1 MATIVPYRQQTSSV
15 VGAPDTR
22 RGTLRVDSSNPLA
35 GVAQGIEK
43 YRQHEAR
50 VEVGEAQKRLAEA
63 RAKATVAL
71 TELDLN
77 TPLGDPDYNEKA
89 QQIVADSI
97 GDGGFDSPEAQQ
109 TWNLGSATLGSQ
121 MFATIGQNSAVRQG
135 KYAVANFN
143 STTEAY
149 KNAVGNDPGQLPA
162 ITAEIK
168 AGFANGEG
176 VFGALPGSQR
186 AELERTALEDVS
198 LAAVGSLLVSDPHRA
213 LQLLQSDDLDGIV
226 PQEKINALTD
236 KAKSDVLSADIKSQS
251 GMMLG
256 LYTKANV
263 GGLNDDDL
271 NNIKYLAATNPDL
284 MPPSRAAS
292 LIDRDRTA
300 KQKVKN
306 DTSEREF
313 REVTQARAT
322 ALAIAGN
329 AGEIK
334 EETVTIGG
342 NTITLTV
349 KAQQQ
354 RAANDVWAHYAQ
366 IYSTPEEQWAAFSKT
381 GLSYMP
387 DVLKRQAKAATNQ
400 LMGHVAKLE
409 LGEVDEPGEKDT
421 AEYFGKNVSEF
432 YSWFR
437 SASEGGSATT
447 LRRLFDSQAEFDIY
461 QDSLF
466 AEQYGGVTEATAL
479 KNSFAVHSKK
489 ANNPPTTDLPFT
501 ADNTTNVL
509 KNLDGYEPGEMINEV
524 VASAAVRFLADRAY
538 TLGAPANSLEDIVA
552 KKLEGRFAI
561 INDAFV
567 PTNGNQVNPD
577 ILGALEYKLE
587 KWTEENKGTI
597 GGSKMTFVPVIDS
610 PDQWMVVSADT
621 LDQRSESRYIF
632 DKDTL
637 LSEYKTHIAE
647 ERVAENKRETE
658 QKARQESIDGQGEY
672 VPGRHS
678 SQTDFMEKQAD
689 PDTAQELAPVLPRPR
704 PDEEGRVD
712 RLDWN
717 RKRAERLR
725 REIDAQ
731 KAKQPAWPG
740 S

>member
-143 STTEAY
+143 STTQAY
-149 KNAVGNDPGQLPA
+149 KTAVGNNPGQLAA

-168 AGFANGEG
+168 AGFANGKG

-186 AELERTALEDVS
+186 AELERATLEDVS
-198 LAAVGSLLVSDPHRA
+198 LAAVGSLLVSNPRRA

-251 GMMLG
+251 AMMFG
-256 LYTKANV
+256 LYDKANS
-263 GGLNDDDL
+263 GGLNEDDL
-271 NNIKYLAATNPDL
+271 DNIKYLAATNPDL

-306 DTSEREF
+306 DHLEKEF
-313 REVTQARAT
+313 RERAQARAT
-322 ALAIAGN
+322 DFALAGDAKNIEDVSFN
-329 AGEIK
+329 
-334 EETVTIGG
+334 VGG
-342 NTITLTV
+342 KTITLTA
-349 KAQQQ
+349 KALQQ
-354 RAANDVWAHYAQ
+354 RAANDVWAHYTQ
-366 IYSTPEEQWAAFSKT
+366 IYSTPQEQLAAFSRT

-387 DVLKRQAKAATNQ
+387 DVLKRDAKAATNQ
-400 LMGHVAKLE
+400 LRGHVAKLE
-409 LGEVDEPGEKDT
+409 LGEVDKPGETDT
-421 AEYFGKNVSEF
+421 TAYFGENVAEF

-437 SASEGGSATT
+437 SASEGGSAAT
-447 LRRLFDSQAEFDIY
+447 LRRLFDSQAEFDLY
-461 QDSLF
+461 QDSLL
-466 AEQYGGVTEATAL
+466 AEQYGGVSESTAL
-479 KNSFAVHSKK
+479 LNSFIINSKQQ
-489 ANNPPTTDLPFT
+489 ANPRATELPFT
-501 ADNTTNVL
+501 EDNITDVL
-509 KNLDGYEPGEMINEV
+509 NNIDGYEVGDTVNDV
-524 VASAAVRFLADRAY
+524 VARGAVRFLAYRAY
-538 TLGAPANSLEDIVA
+538 MTGVPPDSLEDTVV
-552 KKLEGRFAI
+552 KKLEGRYAI

-567 PTNGNQVNPD
+567 PTNGNQVNPE
-577 ILGALEYKLE
+577 ILKALNYKLE
-587 KWTEENKGTI
+587 KWTEEHKDTI
-597 GGSKMTFVPVIDS
+597 GGSKMTFVPVIDK
-610 PDQWMVVSADT
+610 PDQWMIVSADT

-632 DKDTL
+632 GRDEML
-637 LSEYKTHIAE
+637 AEYKAHRGE
-647 ERVAENKRETE
+647 ERVAENKRQTK
-658 QKARQESIDGQGEY
+658 QKALQESIDGQGKY
-672 VPGRHS
+672 VPPRYRSGQGKLVPRVN
-678 SQTDFMEKQAD
+678 D
-689 PDTAQELAPVLPRPR
+689 PDYDKDIADRIAKDLEENEKNRTDSRGRAVPSLAP
-704 PDEEGRVD
+704 GT
-712 RLDWN
+712 
-717 RKRAERLR
+717 
-725 REIDAQ
+725 
-731 KAKQPAWPG
+731 
-740 S
+740 

>member
-22 RGTLRVDSSNPLA
+22 RGTLRVDGSNPLA

-63 RAKATVAL
+63 RARSTVAL

-77 TPLGDPDYNEKA
+77 TPLGGPDYNAKA

-97 GDGGFDSPEAQQ
+97 GDGGFDSREAQQ
-109 TWNLGSATLGSQ
+109 AWDVGSATLGSQ
-121 MFATIGQNSAVRQG
+121 MFATIGRTSAVRQG

-143 STTEAY
+143 STIEAH
-149 KNAVGNDPGQLPA
+149 NVTVGNDPEQLFSVLA
-162 ITAEIK
+162 SLKSDSE
-168 AGFANGEG
+168 NNEG
-176 VFGALPGSQR
+176 VTGALPGSQR
-186 AELERTALEDVS
+186 AELARAGMESVS
-198 LAAVGSLLVSDPHRA
+198 LAAVGSLLVSNPHQA

-256 LYTKANV
+256 LYDKANV

-271 NNIKYLAATNPDL
+271 DNIKHLAATNPDL

-300 KQKVKN
+300 KQKVKD

-342 NTITLTV
+342 KTITLTA

-354 RAANDVWAHYAQ
+354 RAADDVWAHYAQ
-366 IYSTPEEQWAAFSKT
+366 IYSTPQEQIEAFSAT

-387 DVLKRQAKAATNQ
+387 DVLKRDAAAATNQ
-400 LMGHVAKLE
+400 LRGHVAKLE

-421 AEYFGKNVSEF
+421 AAYFGENVSEF

-461 QDSLF
+461 QDSLL
-466 AEQYGGVTEATAL
+466 AEKYGGVTEATAL
-479 KNSFAVHSKK
+479 KNSFAIHSKQQT
-489 ANNPPTTDLPFT
+489 NPRATELPFT
-501 ADNTTNVL
+501 EDNITDVL
-509 KNLDGYEPGEMINEV
+509 KNIDGYKVGDTVNDV
-524 VASAAVRFLADRAY
+524 VARGAVRFLAYRAY
-538 TLGAPANSLEDIVA
+538 MTSVPPNKLEEAVA

-561 INDAFV
+561 INDTFV

-577 ILGALEYKLE
+577 ILGALEYKLKTWSE
-587 KWTEENKGTI
+587 KNKIDI
-597 GGSKMTFVPVIDS
+597 GDSKMTFVPVIDS
-610 PDQWMVVSADT
+610 PDQWMIVSADT
-621 LDQRSESRYIF
+621 LDQKSRSRFIF
-632 DKDTL
+632 DRDTL
-637 LSEYKTHIAE
+637 LTEYKAHQLQLNVEDGVNRRGQAKLFEDLTGVGGGTRPRGTKSVP
-647 ERVAENKRETE
+647 RVN
-658 QKARQESIDGQGEY
+658 
-672 VPGRHS
+672 
-678 SQTDFMEKQAD
+678 D
-689 PDTAQELAPVLPRPR
+689 PDYDKDIADRIAKDLEENEKNRTDSRGRAVPSRAP
-704 PDEEGRVD
+704 GT
-712 RLDWN
+712 
-717 RKRAERLR
+717 
-725 REIDAQ
+725 
-731 KAKQPAWPG
+731 
-740 S
+740 

>member
-1 MATIVPYRQQTSSV
+1 MATIVPYQQRTSSV

-77 TPLGDPDYNEKA
+77 TPLGAPDYSEKA

-97 GDGGFDSPEAQQ
+97 GDGGFDSREAQQ

-121 MFATIGQNSAVRQG
+121 MFAAIGQTNATRQG

-143 STTEAY
+143 STIAAHKVT
-149 KNAVGNDPGQLPA
+149 VGNDPEQLA
-162 ITAEIK
+162 SVLASLKFDSE
-168 AGFANGEG
+168 NNEG
-176 VFGALPGSQR
+176 VTGALPGSQR
-186 AELERTALEDVS
+186 TELARAGMEDVS
-198 LAAVGSLLVSDPHRA
+198 LAAVGSLLVSNPHRA

-236 KAKSDVLSADIKSQS
+236 KAKSDVLSADIKSQ
-251 GMMLG
+251 GAMMLG
-256 LYTKANV
+256 YYGKAYR

-271 NNIKYLAATNPDL
+271 ANIDQLVVRELLPAST
-284 MPPSRAAS
+284 AAS
-292 LIDRDRTA
+292 LKNRDRVA
-300 KQKVKN
+300 KQKVQNNYLEK
-306 DTSEREF
+306 EVREG
-313 REVTQARAT
+313 ARANAKT
-322 ALAIAGN
+322 LALAGDAGD
-329 AGEIK
+329 IK
-334 EETVTIGG
+334 DVSVVIGDK
-342 NTITLTV
+342 TITLTA
-349 KAQQQ
+349 KALQQG
-354 RAANDVWAHYAQ
+354 AADDVWAHVTQ
-366 IYSTPEEQWAAFSKT
+366 IYSTPQEQIEAFSAT
-381 GLSYMP
+381 GLSYVP
-387 DVLKRQAKAATNQ
+387 DVLKRQATAATNQ
-400 LMGHVAKLE
+400 LRGHAAKLQ

-421 AEYFGKNVSEF
+421 AAYFGENVSEF

-509 KNLDGYEPGEMINEV
+509 KNLDGYEPGKMINEV

-597 GGSKMTFVPVIDS
+597 GGSKMTFVPVIDKS
-610 PDQWMVVSADT
+610 DQWMIVSVDT

-632 DKDTL
+632 GRDEML
-637 LSEYKTHIAE
+637 AEYKAHRGE
-647 ERVAENKRETE
+647 ERVAENKRQTK
-658 QKARQESIDGQGEY
+658 QKALQESIDGQGKY
-672 VPGRHS
+672 VPPRYRSGQGKLVPRVNDPEYDKDIADRIAKDLEENEKNRTDSRGR
-678 SQTDFMEKQAD
+678 AV
-689 PDTAQELAPVLPRPR
+689 PPRAP
-704 PDEEGRVD
+704 GT
-712 RLDWN
+712 
-717 RKRAERLR
+717 
-725 REIDAQ
+725 
-731 KAKQPAWPG
+731 
-740 S
+740 